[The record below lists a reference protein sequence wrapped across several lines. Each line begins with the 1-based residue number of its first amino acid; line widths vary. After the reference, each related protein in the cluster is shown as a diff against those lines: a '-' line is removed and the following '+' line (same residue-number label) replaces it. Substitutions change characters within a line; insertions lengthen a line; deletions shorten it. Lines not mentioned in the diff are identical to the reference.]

1 VAARDGWPALF
12 AAAFRRSS
20 NAMTL
25 VDGERRHVDVN
36 GAFARLLGYP
46 PGQLIGRPIW
56 EIVVDGPLL
65 SPQEWAAALW
75 PSGGSPAGRT
85 WSAPAARPCPC
96 RGARRR
102 WSRPNRRLVLF
113 VALSTSRWGS
123 RFRRDAAP
131 AAGGVLSA
139 REREIVELI
148 ALGHS
153 GREIAKAWI
162 LHVMRRRCAADPFPP
177 CNGERVDDT
186 GSTRLSPRRL
196 GAPGA

>member
-65 SPQEWAAALW
+65 SPQEWAAALAV
-75 PSGGSPAGRT
+75 GRFTGRT
-85 WSAPAARPCPC
+85 DLVCAS
-96 RGARRR
+96 GATVSVQ
-102 WSRPNRRLVLF
+102 WGAEAVVATDRRLVLF

-139 REREIVELI
+139 PEREIVELI

-153 GREIAKAWI
+153 GREIAQE
-162 LHVMRRRCAADPFPP
+162 LHIAH
-177 CNGERVDDT
+177 DT
-186 GSTRLSPRRL
+186 VRTHVRNAMGKL
-196 GAPGA
+196 GARSRAHLVAKALAAGQIGA